1 MLVRFDNFT
10 RTLLAA
16 ALADLLNAGTG
27 PVQVRFYTVAPPATP
42 LTAITTQT
50 LLGTLVCS
58 SPAVSASGPVVTFI
72 DIGDDPTAD
81 ASGTAAWARVIYDD
95 GAKALDVD
103 VTNNAGTGAIKINTV
118 TIEAGGPIQITSFTI
133 TVGGA

>member
-1 MLVRFDNFT
+1 MFYRFDIDT
-10 RTLLAA
+10 RTILAA
-16 ALADLLNAGTG
+16 ALADVLNAGAG
-27 PVQVRFYTVAPPATP
+27 PVEIQFYTAPRTATP

-58 SPAVSASGPVVTFI
+58 SPAVSASGAVVSFI
-72 DIGDDPTAD
+72 DIDDDPTAD
-81 ASGTAAWARVIYDD
+81 ASGAADWARVIYDD

-118 TIEAGGPIQITSFTI
+118 TIEAGGPIQISSFTI